1 MIKYNLTCKCNCA
14 FDSWFAS
21 SEEFGRL
28 EKKKLITCIEC
39 NSNNVNKSI
48 MAPNVSSSKKIDN
61 INYKFQKNIRKK
73 IIEYQK
79 FIKENCKYVGDN
91 FAQEARNI
99 YYNEKETKDNEKE
112 TKDNEK
118 ETKDNE
124 KETKGIYGRV
134 TTEEMDELN
143 EEGIETIA
151 IPWYDK
157 TEN

>member
-1 MIKYNLTCKCNCA
+1 MIKYNLTCKCNCT

-28 EKKKLITCIEC
+28 MKKKLITCIEC

-61 INYKFQKNIRKK
+61 INYKFQKNMKKK
-73 IIEYQK
+73 ITEYQK
-79 FIKENCKYVGDN
+79 FIKKNCRYVGDN

-112 TKDNEK
+112 TK
-118 ETKDNE
+118 
-124 KETKGIYGRV
+124 GIYGRV
-134 TTEEMDELN
+134 TAEEIDELN
-143 EEGIETIA
+143 EEGIETIT

>member
-1 MIKYNLTCKCNCA
+1 MIKYNLTCKCNCT

-28 EKKKLITCIEC
+28 VKKKLITCIEC

-48 MAPNVSSSKKIDN
+48 MAPNISSSKQINNK
-61 INYKFQKNIRKK
+61 NYKFQKNIKKK

-79 FIKENCKYVGDN
+79 FIKKNCKYVGDN

-112 TKDNEK
+112 TK
-118 ETKDNE
+118 
-124 KETKGIYGRV
+124 GIYGRV
-134 TTEEMDELN
+134 TAEEMDELN
-143 EEGIETIA
+143 EEGIETFA

>member
-1 MIKYNLTCKCNCA
+1 MIKYNLTCKCNCT
-14 FDSWFAS
+14 FDGWFAS
-21 SEEFGRL
+21 SGEFGRL
-28 EKKKLITCIEC
+28 MKKKLITCIEC
-39 NSNNVNKSI
+39 DSNNVSKSI
-48 MAPNVSSSKKIDN
+48 MAPNVSGSKKIDN
-61 INYKFQKNIRKK
+61 INYKFQKNIKIK

-91 FAQEARNI
+91 FAQEARSI
-99 YYNEKETKDNEKE
+99 YYNEKE

-134 TTEEMDELN
+134 TAEEIDELN
-143 EEGIETIA
+143 EEGIETTT

-157 TEN
+157 IEN

>member
-1 MIKYNLTCKCNCA
+1 M
-14 FDSWFAS
+14 
-21 SEEFGRL
+21 
-28 EKKKLITCIEC
+28 KKKLITCIEC

-61 INYKFQKNIRKK
+61 INYKFQKNIKKK

-91 FAQEARNI
+91 FAQEARSI
-99 YYNEKETKDNEKE
+99 HYDK
-112 TKDNEK
+112 
-118 ETKDNE
+118 

-134 TTEEMDELN
+134 TAEEIDELN
-143 EEGIETIA
+143 EEGIETTT

-157 TEN
+157 IEN

>member
-1 MIKYNLTCKCNCA
+1 MIKYNLTCKCNFT

-21 SEEFGRL
+21 SEEFERL
-28 EKKKLITCIEC
+28 MKKKLITCIEC
-39 NSNNVNKSI
+39 NSSNVNKSI

-61 INYKFQKNIRKK
+61 INYKFQKNIKKK

-79 FIKENCKYVGDN
+79 FIKKNCKYVGDN

-99 YYNEKETKDNEKE
+99 YYDK
-112 TKDNEK
+112 
-118 ETKDNE
+118 

-134 TTEEMDELN
+134 TAEEIDELN
-143 EEGIETIA
+143 EEGIETTT

-157 TEN
+157 IEN

>member
-1 MIKYNLTCKCNCA
+1 MIKYNLTCKCNCT

-28 EKKKLITCIEC
+28 MKKKLITCIEC

-61 INYKFQKNIRKK
+61 TNYKFQKNIRKK

-112 TKDNEK
+112 TK
-118 ETKDNE
+118 
-124 KETKGIYGRV
+124 GIYGRV
-134 TTEEMDELN
+134 TAEEIDELN
-143 EEGIETIA
+143 EEGIETTT

>member
-28 EKKKLITCIEC
+28 VKKKLITCIEC

-61 INYKFQKNIRKK
+61 INYKFQKNIKKK

-112 TKDNEK
+112 TK
-118 ETKDNE
+118 
-124 KETKGIYGRV
+124 GIYGRV
-134 TTEEMDELN
+134 TAEEIDELN
-143 EEGIETIA
+143 EEGIETIT

>member
-1 MIKYNLTCKCNCA
+1 MIKYNLTCKCNCT

-28 EKKKLITCIEC
+28 MKKKLITCIEC

-61 INYKFQKNIRKK
+61 INYKFQKNIKKK

-79 FIKENCKYVGDN
+79 FIKKNCKYVGDN

-112 TKDNEK
+112 TK
-118 ETKDNE
+118 
-124 KETKGIYGRV
+124 GIYGRV
-134 TTEEMDELN
+134 TAEEIDELN
-143 EEGIETIA
+143 EEGIETTT

>member
-112 TKDNEK
+112 TK
-118 ETKDNE
+118 
-124 KETKGIYGRV
+124 GIYGRV
-134 TTEEMDELN
+134 TAEEIDELN
-143 EEGIETIA
+143 EEGIETTT

-157 TEN
+157 IEN

>member
-1 MIKYNLTCKCNCA
+1 MIKYNLTCKCNCT

-28 EKKKLITCIEC
+28 VKKKLITCIEC

-48 MAPNVSSSKKIDN
+48 MAPNVSNSEKIDN
-61 INYKFQKNIRKK
+61 MDYKIQKNIKKK
-73 IIEYQK
+73 IIKCQK

-91 FAQEARNI
+91 FAQEARSI
-99 YYNEKETKDNEKE
+99 HYGEKKTKDGEK
-112 TKDNEK
+112 K
-118 ETKDNE
+118 
-124 KETKGIYGRV
+124 TKGIYGRV
-134 TTEEMDELN
+134 TAEEIDELN
-143 EEGIETIA
+143 EEGIETTT

>member
-1 MIKYNLTCKCNCA
+1 MIKYNLICKCNCT

-21 SEEFGRL
+21 SKEFGRL
-28 EKKKLITCIEC
+28 IKKKLITCIEC

-112 TKDNEK
+112 TK
-118 ETKDNE
+118 
-124 KETKGIYGRV
+124 GIYGRV
-134 TTEEMDELN
+134 TAEEIDELN
-143 EEGIETIA
+143 EEGIETIT
-151 IPWYDK
+151 IPWYNK

>member
-28 EKKKLITCIEC
+28 MEKKLITCIEC

-61 INYKFQKNIRKK
+61 INYKFQKNIKKK
-73 IIEYQK
+73 IIKYQK

-112 TKDNEK
+112 TK
-118 ETKDNE
+118 
-124 KETKGIYGRV
+124 GIYGRV
-134 TTEEMDELN
+134 TAEEIDELN
-143 EEGIETIA
+143 EEGIETTT

>member
-1 MIKYNLTCKCNCA
+1 MIKYNLTCKCNCT

-28 EKKKLITCIEC
+28 IKKKLITCIEC

-48 MAPNVSSSKKIDN
+48 MAPNVSSSKKNDN
-61 INYKFQKNIRKK
+61 INYQFQKNIKKK
-73 IIEYQK
+73 IIKYQK

-91 FAQEARNI
+91 FAQEARSI
-99 YYNEKETKDNEKE
+99 HYDKK
-112 TKDNEK
+112 
-118 ETKDNE
+118 

-134 TTEEMDELN
+134 TAEEMDELN
-143 EEGIETIA
+143 EEGIETTS

-157 TEN
+157 IEN